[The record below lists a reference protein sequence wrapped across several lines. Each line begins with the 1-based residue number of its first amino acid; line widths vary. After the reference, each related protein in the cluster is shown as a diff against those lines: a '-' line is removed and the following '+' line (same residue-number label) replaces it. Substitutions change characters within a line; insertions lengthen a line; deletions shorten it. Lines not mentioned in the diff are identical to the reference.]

1 LTQTG
6 RYARVLPKL
15 GAERGK
21 LLSETKLK
29 TLSESKNL
37 SELVSLLRDTPY
49 QEQVSTI
56 EAPLT
61 GRKLERAYFE
71 NLIETYL
78 KIMTYAPEQANRYL
92 SIYLQRI
99 EAENVKALVRMAQT
113 DLSFEQRLAKMYL
126 SVEKNLG
133 NTGLMEE
140 AAKAQNIS
148 QVVAAFKGSEYGSAL
163 AAGLKSYEETGSITN
178 MDILIDTLFYEK
190 LCAAYK
196 SLPRRERSHAK
207 LYASLENDSF
217 ILLSLLRGKN
227 LNYDPNWLRIA
238 VPNCYFN
245 LTKKQVESIVTA
257 LNFEAAYQIVQETPY
272 GKYFERKATPEETI
286 AAAEKKFRRTILYH
300 ARKMFIREVFNVG
313 SILIYITSKEAEV
326 RNLTALSLGVDAG
339 LKPEAIRSQLLF

>member
-313 SILIYITSKEAEV
+313 SISDLYYLKEAEV
-326 RNLTALSLGVDAG
+326 RLDCFEFRFMRA
-339 LKPEAIRSQLLF
+339 